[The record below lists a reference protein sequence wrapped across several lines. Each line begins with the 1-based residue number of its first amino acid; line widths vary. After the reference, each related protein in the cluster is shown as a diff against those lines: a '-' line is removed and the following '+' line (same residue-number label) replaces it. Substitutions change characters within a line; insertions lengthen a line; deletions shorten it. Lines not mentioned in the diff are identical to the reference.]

1 MERNIII
8 AVFFFEKVNNIYAN
22 KILFC
27 YKEWSIINEPFK
39 KKKQRVLELV
49 YNDYIKKFDTNN
61 FKELSKKIIFI
72 LIKTKKVF
80 ILTIILML
88 LGEKHNENNK

>member
-1 MERNIII
+1 MSDSTNFSNIFQYIFLNYNYSSI
-8 AVFFFEKVNNIYAN
+8 FFEKVNNIYAN

-49 YNDYIKKFDTNN
+49 T
-61 FKELSKKIIFI
+61 I
-72 LIKTKKVF
+72 LK
-80 ILTIILML
+80 
-88 LGEKHNENNK
+88 